1 MQCKS
6 VTLKIYF
13 SQTKIRN
20 KLREKFIIF
29 VEYAEDGDDDKN
41 DVDGNFEWWCWWLH
55 FGELN
60 GCCVNRITALKP
72 WKKSHNC
79 NLDKTNPDDW
89 EQRNPIWYIFDTTW
103 SKKKCILT
111 ARPHFW
117 CSNSA
122 VQWRSRGDNCNAVE
136 QKYDL
141 PKIGK
146 SDWAEPDKYSWASSE
161 RSAAQ

>member
-20 KLREKFIIF
+20 KLREKLIIF
-29 VEYAEDGDDDKN
+29 VEYAEDDDDDEN

-72 WKKSHNC
+72 WKKSLNC

-89 EQRNPIWYIFDTTW
+89 EQRNPIWYAW